1 MMLSLTSIILSI
13 NQSVLLQA
21 TQPIKTTHTRQT
33 GTERQ
38 TTQTETDFRWTG
50 ADFWMVAAVARDEL
64 AYVYIDV
71 NQSLALFLGR

>member
-1 MMLSLTSIILSI
+1 MFTFMMLSLTSIILSI

-50 ADFWMVAAVARDEL
+50 ADF
-64 AYVYIDV
+64 
-71 NQSLALFLGR
+71 